1 MADTFSVVNFA
12 RFQHYKD
19 RSPPWIKFYNSTLS
33 DYAYCKLP
41 DASKAHLN
49 AIWLLASRNMNKIPY
64 DAEWLKA
71 QISATENIDLQILE
85 DSGFIVS
92 EQGCSKTLA
101 TRKQSAALERER
113 ETEERESREEKKEY
127 GAEAPCDF
135 KEEWNLLADRV
146 GLSKIR
152 GKVSESRRRSWH
164 KHFGN
169 GSGDRWRQIL
179 ALIEAS
185 EFCQGSTGWRATFD
199 WVLKPVNAQKVIE
212 GNYGNHE
219 PKETES
225 DVYRAAREL
234 AQELEDG
241 EVGIVDATGG
251 VGAEADRDDGRNK
264 TVLARVPGGVG
275 GFHAGR
281 VGSSDQA
288 GEEGLEVLPSD
299 SRPVGGIKTDVEGDG

>member
-1 MADTFSVVNFA
+1 VTDYLQIRNWKK
-12 RFQHYKD
+12 FQHYKD
-19 RSPPWIKFYNSTLS
+19 RNPPWIKLHFEMLASEDWVTLS
-33 DYAYCKLP
+33 D
-41 DASKAHLN
+41 ASK
-49 AIWLLASRNMNKIPY
+49 LLVPVCMLIASKHEGMVPNNPDYIKRVAYLDKRPNLTP
-64 DAEWLKA
+64 L
-71 QISATENIDLQILE
+71 ISCGFLQIMQAD
-85 DSGFIVS
+85 DSVV
-92 EQGCSKTLA
+92 QA
-101 TRKQSAALERER
+101 TARPETER
-113 ETEERESREEKKEY
+113 ETEERERREEKKEY